1 MSKELH
7 ERLREKVNQLSVWPD
22 SNTLLR
28 AGNQKI
34 LRQVTSL
41 EENGRRLE
49 AKISPL
55 NARVQ
60 EVEAEIELRK
70 EEQKQIVEDRDRWR
84 TRAVEIMAKH
94 KRIDPAE
101 FQRLKDANEKFKTKA
116 SKNATA
122 MTALKIGQEIV
133 RARLEALEVKFDIM
147 SAEALL
153 WRKKSLDDAARFSR
167 SRSQDGITGEVTGGG
182 QHRGFLLLTGDIYG
196 CPKKEAAKIALKTV
210 RDYIL
215 MICAT

>member
-28 AGNQKI
+28 AENQKI

-49 AKISPL
+49 AKVSPL

-70 EEQKQIVEDRDRWR
+70 EEQKHIVEDRDRWR
-84 TRAVEIMAKH
+84 TRAVEIKAKH
-94 KRIDPAE
+94 NRIDPAE
-101 FQRLKDANEKFKTKA
+101 FQRLKDANEKFKTEA

-122 MTALKIGQEIV
+122 MTAPKIGQEIV
-133 RARLEALEVKFDIM
+133 RARLEALEAKFDIM
-147 SAEALL
+147 SAEALF
-153 WRKKSLDDAARFSR
+153 WHKKILDDAARFSR
-167 SRSQDGITGEVTGGG
+167 SRNQDGITGEVTGGG
-182 QHRGFLLLTGDIYG
+182 QHRGWSERARSSSHDGEYPI
-196 CPKKEAAKIALKTV
+196 PSA
-210 RDYIL
+210 IL
-215 MICAT
+215 S